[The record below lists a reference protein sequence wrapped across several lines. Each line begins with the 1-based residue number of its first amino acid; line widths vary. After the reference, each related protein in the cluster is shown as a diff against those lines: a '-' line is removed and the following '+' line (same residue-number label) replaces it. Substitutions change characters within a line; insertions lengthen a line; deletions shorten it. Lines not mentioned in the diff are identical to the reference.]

1 MAKEQVKSTDLLNK
15 YEAVVVL
22 HPDTTEDDAK
32 VVLRRN
38 RDVIKQ
44 FNGDVHNVDSWGK
57 RRLGNP
63 INKLTRAHYVHMTF
77 ETKGEAIAELERIMR
92 INDKVLRFQHTRLDD
107 RISLDS
113 YMDKFKESL
122 AAAINREKER
132 EAKIAAMKKA
142 AQARRMEKA
151 ERADYDEE

>member
-1 MAKEQVKSTDLLNK
+1 MAKEQLKNTEILNK

-22 HPDTTEDDAK
+22 HPDTSEDDVK
-32 VVLRRN
+32 STLRRH
-38 RDVIKQ
+38 RDVIRQ
-44 FNGDVHNVDSWGK
+44 FAGDVHNVDSWGK

-77 ETKGEAIAELERIMR
+77 QAKGDAIAELERIMR
-92 INDKVLRFQHTRLDD
+92 INDRVLRFQHTRLDD
-107 RISLDS
+107 RVSLDS

-151 ERADYDEE
+151 ERADFDEE

>member
-1 MAKEQVKSTDLLNK
+1 MAQEQVKSTDILNN

-22 HPDTTEDDAK
+22 HPDTSEDELK
-32 VVLRRN
+32 GILRKN
-38 RDVIKQ
+38 RDVIRQ
-44 FNGDVHNVDSWGK
+44 FKGEINHVDSWGK

-63 INKLTRAHYVHMTF
+63 IHKLTRAQYVHLTF
-77 ETKGEAIAELERIMR
+77 NSKGEAISELERIMR
-92 INDKVLRFQHTRLDD
+92 INDRVLRFQHTRLDD
-107 RISLDS
+107 RTSLTD

-132 EAKIAAMKKA
+132 ELKIAAIKKA

-151 ERADYDEE
+151 ERSDFDEE